1 MQTTL
6 TGNILRITHHNAM
19 LRAEFALG
27 GTEICDITLYR
38 QDDVTLEWDVAD
50 VLGDARNSLAVV
62 NEFIRQVRLN
72 PTVQYIFF
80 LSIEAHADAHA
91 KIISRQTDWEIY
103 YRSDYPEGFTH
114 WSLRRK

>member
-6 TGNILRITHHNAM
+6 TGNILRITHHNVM
-19 LRAEFALG
+19 LRAEFTRG

-50 VLGDARNSLAVV
+50 VLGDARNSLAVIQ
-62 NEFIRQVRLN
+62 EFIRQVRLN
-72 PTVQYIFF
+72 PTVRRIFF
-80 LSIEAHADAHA
+80 FSIEAHVDAHA

-103 YRSDYPEGFTH
+103 YRSDYSEGFTY
-114 WSLRRK
+114 WSLQKK